1 MRKHTISLQTAVDA
15 DVDYALR
22 RIALESNI
30 VSNAVAL
37 MKDVLPDFISNL
49 TGKNEIVKLAASRDV
64 MNIHALSDKD
74 IMSIFNTV
82 KKDYLNYADRPIV
95 VPENFSG
102 NYLAYVQ
109 LMKEALSENSVLLNK
124 ILDDYY
130 LILSSF
136 LTNKFARVSMRE
148 HDELL
153 NRAKNFMED
162 RVAVRADYFKGR
174 NDQILVPMNKVVNNS
189 TELENLLVE
198 FNSLLNVLKNIDIK
212 QIERRVDKIVS
223 LLNIIYDEIRNNK
236 TDKISG
242 NMAKTISEGSY
253 NVAKS
258 VEAFV
263 TLHYDSIKLVNA
275 IRETIKRIK

>member
-37 MKDVLPDFISNL
+37 MKDVLPDFITNL
-49 TGKNEIVKLAASRDV
+49 TGKNEVVKLAATRDV
-64 MNIHALSDKD
+64 MAIHNISDKD
-74 IMSIFNTV
+74 IMGIFNII
-82 KKDYLNYADRPIV
+82 KKDYLNYSDKAIV

-102 NYLAYVQ
+102 NYLAYVR
-109 LMKEALSENSVLLNK
+109 LMKESLSENSVLLSN
-124 ILDDYY
+124 ILDEYS

-136 LTNKFARVSMRE
+136 LTNQFARVSMRE

-162 RVAVRADYFKGR
+162 RIAVRADYFKGR
-174 NDQILVPMNKVVNNS
+174 NDQILVPMNRVVNNS
-189 TELENLLVE
+189 IELENLLLE
-198 FNSLLNVLKNIDIK
+198 FNLLLNVLKNVDIK
-212 QIERRVDKIVS
+212 LMERKVDKILS
-223 LLNIIYDEIRNNK
+223 LLNIIYDELKNNK

-258 VEAFV
+258 IEAFV
-263 TLHYDSIKLVNA
+263 TLHYDSIKVVNA

>member
-82 KKDYLNYADRPIV
+82 KKDYLNYADKAIV